1 MRYKKIDTV
10 IVLENGKVYRELK
23 DRCRLIK
30 GTLRNNGYLQLTI
43 KNKTIKVHRLV
54 IEAFKGKSDLTV
66 DHIDG
71 NKLNNSLDNLQYLT
85 REENLIKSIAIPIYY
100 DNVEYRSTN
109 ELARKLNVSKNTIKY
124 NLNKYGSY
132 KGKKIKLL
140 K

>member
-30 GTLRNNGYLQLTI
+30 GTLRSNGYLQLTI

-100 DNVEYRSTN
+100 DNVKYRSTN
-109 ELARKLNVSKNTIKY
+109 ELARKLNVSKNTIKC

-132 KGKKIKLL
+132 KGKKLNY
-140 K
+140 

>member
-1 MRYKKIDTV
+1 MRYKKIDNV

-132 KGKKIKLL
+132 KGKKLNY
-140 K
+140 

>member
-30 GTLRNNGYLQLTI
+30 GTLRNNGDLQLTI

-132 KGKKIKLL
+132 KGKKLNY
-140 K
+140 

>member
-54 IEAFKGKSDLTV
+54 IDAFKGKSDLTV

-100 DNVEYRSTN
+100 DNVKYRSTN
-109 ELARKLNVSKNTIKY
+109 ELSRKLNVSKNTIKY

-132 KGKKIKLL
+132 KGKKLNY
-140 K
+140 

>member
-43 KNKTIKVHRLV
+43 KNKTIKIHRLV

-100 DNVEYRSTN
+100 DNVKYISTN
-109 ELARKLNVSKNTIKY
+109 ELSRKLNVSKNTIKY

-132 KGKKIKLL
+132 KGKKLNY
-140 K
+140 

>member
-30 GTLRNNGYLQLTI
+30 GTLRSNGYLQLTI
-43 KNKTIKVHRLV
+43 KNRTIKVHRLV
-54 IEAFKGKSDLTV
+54 IEAFKGKSDLNV

-100 DNVEYRSTN
+100 DNVKYRSTN

-132 KGKKIKLL
+132 KGKKLNY
-140 K
+140 